1 MLQLASETL
10 PQYAEDRLDF
20 LQSEVNR
27 NIGFAARIR
36 KAESLWNGKIRS
48 AVGKRTFDAIKQTLK
63 GMCVSTE
70 ICNYC
75 EQNEANDIEHV
86 YPKSLFPE
94 MAFQWNNFLLAC
106 KQCNTAYKL
115 DSFAVLD
122 ADDDIM
128 PIPRGTEPPHSN
140 GAFIHPRM
148 ENPADFMIL
157 NLGSFKF
164 EFMPGLDKKAVN
176 KTRNTLDVL
185 QLNARDQ
192 LVESRKA
199 AAIYRYQRMELL
211 ARILNA
217 GSVNTIKELL
227 TPYDNLIDSTLPL
240 SDLKQQ
246 LKEGFKRDVQSY
258 PHPSVWYAIKKIES
272 VVDAK
277 WQAVFSAIPE
287 ALNW

>member
-1 MLQLASETL
+1 MQDLLTFGAPL
-10 PQYAEDRLDF
+10 PGVNYISRPGAYALF
-20 LQSEVNR
+20 FNAQSELGLVRTDGGRYFADSKGR
-27 NIGFAARIR
+27 NHSA
-36 KAESLWNGKIRS
+36 KAKSGP

-199 AAIYRYQRMELL
+199 QQYNGPHQPPSTVISAAVE
-211 ARILNA
+211 
-217 GSVNTIKELL
+217 
-227 TPYDNLIDSTLPL
+227 
-240 SDLKQQ
+240 
-246 LKEGFKRDVQSY
+246 
-258 PHPSVWYAIKKIES
+258 
-272 VVDAK
+272 
-277 WQAVFSAIPE
+277 
-287 ALNW
+287 